1 MPSLPSALS
10 GTFLGCLLRGV
21 NRRFGYGSK
30 RDVVVADAHFHNGFA
45 LAAFYP
51 NAALRL
57 AFEQLMPANGAVDVF
72 HLQISFYILER
83 MFANII
89 TRIWQKSRLFFADLT
104 KFKIFF
110 AARAQFTLLR
120 RKIAANVIKKANKT
134 TKPRHTKTPEATRSI
149 VNYD

>member
-10 GTFLGCLLRGV
+10 GTVLGCLLRGV

-30 RDVVVADAHFHNGFA
+30 RNVIVADAHFHNGFA

-72 HLQISFYILER
+72 HLQISFLYFR
-83 MFANII
+83 TNVRQYNNTDFAKVKII
-89 TRIWQKSRLFFADLT
+89 FCRFDKNSNYFMQRVHKLRISDGE
-104 KFKIFF
+104 
-110 AARAQFTLLR
+110 
-120 RKIAANVIKKANKT
+120 IAANVIKTANKT
-134 TKPRHTKTPEATRSI
+134 SFTCHTKTP
-149 VNYD
+149 

>member
-1 MPSLPSALS
+1 
-10 GTFLGCLLRGV
+10 
-21 NRRFGYGSK
+21 
-30 RDVVVADAHFHNGFA
+30 
-45 LAAFYP
+45 
-51 NAALRL
+51 
-57 AFEQLMPANGAVDVF
+57 
-72 HLQISFYILER
+72 

-89 TRIWQKSRLFFADLT
+89 TRIWQKSRLFFADST

-120 RKIAANVIKKANKT
+120 RKIAANVIKTANKA